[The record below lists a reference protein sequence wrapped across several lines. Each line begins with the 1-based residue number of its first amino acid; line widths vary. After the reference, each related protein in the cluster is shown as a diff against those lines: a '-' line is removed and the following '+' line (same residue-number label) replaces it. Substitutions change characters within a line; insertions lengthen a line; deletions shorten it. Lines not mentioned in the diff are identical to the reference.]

1 TVLVMLNRPA
11 EALESYKKAI
21 ALNPDYAPI
30 YLRPGLVP
38 DPGDIPE
45 VNPATVY
52 TKANHEQTRSVLWC
66 LGMQSRPSTWTYNVP
81 RQIAV
86 ALYPALPLP
95 EHSLGTPDDAL
106 RLDEPGRMH
115 IFKTH
120 DIENEETVVALSA
133 RADVIIVT
141 IRDPRDAV
149 SSLMSYHPH

>member
-1 TVLVMLNRPA
+1 
-11 EALESYKKAI
+11 
-21 ALNPDYAPI
+21 
-30 YLRPGLVP
+30 
-38 DPGDIPE
+38 
-45 VNPATVY
+45 
-52 TKANHEQTRSVLWC
+52 
-66 LGMQSRPSTWTYNVP
+66 
-81 RQIAV
+81 V

-149 SSLMSYHPH
+149 SSLMSYHPHGYDLCKPSEAARAFEQSPPSRLPPAITGLCHATVRGYLTR